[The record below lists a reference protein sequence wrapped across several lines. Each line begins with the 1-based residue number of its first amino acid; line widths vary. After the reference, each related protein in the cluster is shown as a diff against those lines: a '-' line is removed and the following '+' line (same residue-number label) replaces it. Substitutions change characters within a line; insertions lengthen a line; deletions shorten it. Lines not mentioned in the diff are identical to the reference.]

1 MRTEMT
7 KREWEIR
14 GLQEQIRQDREA
26 LNREWKSE
34 SPRLDVVLQ
43 LSGHIKHC
51 EEKLKE
57 V

>member
-1 MRTEMT
+1 MT

-57 V
+57 A